1 MVTPVSRIGNTSGF
15 PIEVG
20 AETADRKEAAM
31 PIQPPTRSD
40 VETAA
45 RHYGFTL
52 GQQDLAGFHDLV
64 RTNLTRTAASPISMS
79 YPAFL
84 AAGVTGPSRARRTIP
99 SVLGTYA
106 PLCAERSPAP
116 LCGRTVAVKDNIG
129 ISGVPMS
136 NGSKSL
142 QGHVSARGATVVER
156 VLAAGAEIT
165 AWPGRARSSSRF
177 PCRGTGTPCTCGT

>member
-31 PIQPPTRSD
+31 SIQPPTRSD

-64 RTNLTRTAASPISMS
+64 TTNLDSHRRVADLYELSRLPGRRRHGSFPSTQDNPLGAWYVRTT
-79 YPAFL
+79 L
-84 AAGVTGPSRARRTIP
+84 
-99 SVLGTYA
+99 
-106 PLCAERSPAP
+106 
-116 LCGRTVAVKDNIG
+116 
-129 ISGVPMS
+129 
-136 NGSKSL
+136 
-142 QGHVSARGATVVER
+142 RGALSGPAVR
-156 VLAAGAEIT
+156 
-165 AWPGRARSSSRF
+165 
-177 PCRGTGTPCTCGT
+177 